1 MRPMNDQRQLDELTA
16 ILAEIGPGSI
26 WRPVHD
32 HRGRCLASGVGDPA
46 DGLTDSLPDALFN
59 GKRVVDIGCNFGTF
73 TFMAA
78 SKGARHVLGIDVD
91 QRVIRGCQILK
102 KLYRAE
108 NVDFAAA
115 DVRSLDKNQPFDMAM
130 MIDFIGKDIIRSGF
144 LPICLDVIEALSNHQ
159 MLFSVRPVY
168 NIAKHFDDDREKL
181 LDFYSPDAVGAQQF
195 LLLELLKRRFQDR
208 WEMQIVSAERDD
220 FNDKKQT
227 VLFNRRH

>member
-1 MRPMNDQRQLDELTA
+1 MNDQDRLEELSA
-16 ILAEIGPGSI
+16 IIAEIGPGGI
-26 WRPVHD
+26 WRPVYD

-46 DGLTDSLPDALFN
+46 DGLTDALPDAIFR

-78 SKGARHVLGIDVD
+78 SKGARHVLGVDIDK
-91 QRVIRGCQILK
+91 RIIRGCQILK

-115 DVRSLDKNQPFDMAM
+115 DVRSLNKNQPFDMGM

-144 LPICLDVIEALSNHQ
+144 LPTCLDVIEALSKHQ

-168 NIAKHFDDDREKL
+168 NMAKHFGGDRKKL
-181 LDFYSPDAVGAQQF
+181 LDFYASDAAGPQQF
-195 LLLELLKRRFQDR
+195 LLLELLKRRFRDR
-208 WEMQIVSAERDD
+208 WEMQIISAGRDD
-220 FNDKKQT
+220 FNDQKQT
-227 VLFNRRH
+227 VLFNRR